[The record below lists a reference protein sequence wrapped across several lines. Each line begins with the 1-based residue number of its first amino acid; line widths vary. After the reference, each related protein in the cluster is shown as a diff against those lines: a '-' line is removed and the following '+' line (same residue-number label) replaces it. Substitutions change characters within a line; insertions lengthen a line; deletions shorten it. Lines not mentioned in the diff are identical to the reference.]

1 MTFYIN
7 TVDFQREIVNLTF
20 IKMKAQN
27 FDKGCQ
33 DGVSPWRKAKP
44 RAPISDYNASPNG
57 KTSPDLG

>member
-1 MTFYIN
+1 
-7 TVDFQREIVNLTF
+7 
-20 IKMKAQN
+20 MKAQN
-27 FDKGCQ
+27 FDKGSQ